1 MSSFDLWFI
10 CRKGSEVG
18 IVISATCATLAASLS
33 AASPGDTIRLQ
44 SDCEGLVD
52 IRNRRFAAPG
62 VTIDATGRNYFAG
75 LRIWDSTGLTFTG
88 GTVSGP
94 STGST
99 SYAVDLRRGADIGFH
114 SMLFTRA
121 VRGIVVNATN
131 GIIIRNNRFAYLRSD
146 GINLVG
152 RGDNALVENN
162 VFRDFDPGET
172 RCRLAEET
180 RFGMSKVACA
190 QIGGSWTDTYH
201 PDAIQT
207 WANWGKMTIRQNDI
221 EGETQGINTF
231 GAGPP
236 QRMDVLHN
244 RIHIS
249 YPQAINNRAAMGV
262 VIGNVVSGYGNYVT
276 KIGIAGAVVACG
288 NSLPPGSPR
297 GPDTACAGTVAAI
310 R

>member
-1 MSSFDLWFI
+1 MQTD
-10 CRKGSEVG
+10 
-18 IVISATCATLAASLS
+18 CAA
-33 AASPGDTIRLQ
+33 
-44 SDCEGLVD
+44 LVD

-62 VTIDATGRNYFAG
+62 VTIDATGRNFLAG
-75 LRIWDSTGLTFTG
+75 LRIWDSTGLYFTG

-99 SYAVDLRRGADIGFH
+99 SYAVDLRRGSNIGFDA
-114 SMLFTRA
+114 MLFTRA

-131 GIIIRNNRFAYLRSD
+131 GITIRNSRFAHLRSD

-172 RCRLAEET
+172 SCRLAEET
-180 RFGMSKVACA
+180 RAGLSKAACT

-201 PDAIQT
+201 PDAVQT
-207 WANWGKMTIRQNDI
+207 WANWGKMIVRQNDI
-221 EGETQGINTF
+221 EGETQGINSF

-244 RIHIS
+244 RIHIR
-249 YPQAINNRAAMGV
+249 YPQAINNRAATGM
-262 VIGNVVSGYGNYVT
+262 VIGNIISGYGTYVA
-276 KIGIAGAVVACG
+276 KIGIAGAVTACG
-288 NSLPPGSPR
+288 NSLPAGAPR
-297 GPDTACAGTVAAI
+297 GPDMACAGTVAAMQ
-310 R
+310 